1 MSRNETTVPDN
12 NVSGPEAVSD
22 GSNLDTGVQTPTNK
36 TSAPEGQQEARQAP
50 SLDSLL
56 ETHLGVDSNVNHKG
70 LDYQGIIQGLPEDAR
85 KLVSNLRNDYRR
97 KTTEISKRRKEL
109 EERERTLLSSHTE
122 EHLRKAMELP
132 EDLDLYDP
140 AGLKK
145 FIEAKAAEQ
154 VNSLLEPARKQMA
167 KDQRVEQ
174 VRKFQAEHP
183 DLDTYKDEIAGL
195 IRDKNMTIEDA
206 YYLVK
211 GREYKSS
218 IEKKNKELDEYRKA
232 TRDAGLK
239 VVVGH
244 STQPAKRKFSS
255 AYESYRWH
263 KDQGKK

>member
-1 MSRNETTVPDN
+1 MNNNETTAPDTT
-12 NVSGPEAVSD
+12 VSGADVASGASQVETQ
-22 GSNLDTGVQTPTNK
+22 GDTPVNK
-36 TSAPEGQQEARQAP
+36 TEASEGQP
-50 SLDSLL
+50 SLSLDSLL
-56 ETHLGVDSNVNHKG
+56 DTHLGVDSSVNHKG

-97 KTTEISKRRKEL
+97 KTTEISQRRKEL
-109 EERERTLLSSHTE
+109 EEREKTLLSSHTE

-140 AGLKK
+140 EGLKK

-154 VNSLLEPARKQMA
+154 VNSLLEPARKKMA
-167 KDQRVEQ
+167 KDQRLEQ

-195 IRDKNMTIEDA
+195 IRDKNMSIEDA

-211 GREYKSS
+211 GREYKSAV
-218 IEKKNKELDEYRKA
+218 EQKNRELEEYRKA

-244 STQPAKRKFSS
+244 STSPAKRKFSS
-255 AYESYRWH
+255 AYEAYRWH